1 MSLFKIT
8 IMTIAFS
15 ASFTIAAPLKESNP
29 GDGSTKCGNGQKI
42 ACCNSGEDLIGLNC
56 LSVPIRCML
65 TVATVT
71 MPIQQAC
78 RSNVASCCQ
87 TADAI
92 SQN

>member
-56 LSVPIRCML
+56 LSVPIL
-65 TVATVT
+65 T